1 MQRFLRCRAVPMVGM
16 LVSLICAG
24 CQPSAPAKPVAAKPA
39 TTETGTA
46 APNEGAPQGDGPAAA
61 DSDAMPAAKTSEPS
75 SEPTPTGTSAV
86 TEPSSGDEP
95 AEASNKV
102 LLGVDELYAGI
113 PGSGPLELVDVEH
126 WFEDPKNNQV
136 LDFEL
141 PLGLSAGKDQ
151 VQGVKENPL
160 TRAKIEL
167 GRQLYFDPRLSADNS
182 VSCASCHTPDEGF
195 ARHTQ
200 FGVGI
205 SGQLGGR
212 NSPPSYN
219 RILSGAQFWDGR
231 AKSLEDQAVGPIANP
246 IEMGNTHEEC
256 VSTIKKS
263 PVYEREFQLVFGE
276 LTIDAVA
283 KAIATFERTLVTGP
297 SAYDYEERLRP
308 FADMDIDEL
317 KEDDPEL
324 YQKYLSYKEAAEEHP
339 MSDSAKRGRDIFFG
353 TKGNCTACHVGANFT
368 DEKYHNLGVGMDVDD
383 EHLDRGREVVT
394 KEDKELGAFKTP
406 TIRNVEHSAPY
417 MHDGSQKTLEE
428 VVEWYAKGGHPNP
441 HLDEKIK
448 KLDLTDQD
456 KQDLVAFMK
465 ACSGDFPKV
474 ERGRFPE

>member
-1 MQRFLRCRAVPMVGM
+1 M
-16 LVSLICAG
+16 
-24 CQPSAPAKPVAAKPA
+24 PSEASAEGGVFYNYGAKPSG
-39 TTETGTA
+39 E
-46 APNEGAPQGDGPAAA
+46 
-61 DSDAMPAAKTSEPS
+61 
-75 SEPTPTGTSAV
+75 SAV
-86 TEPSSGDEP
+86 TEPGNGDDD
-95 AEASNKV
+95 AKTSQKV

-113 PGSGPLELVDVEH
+113 PGDGPLTLVDVDH
-126 WFEDPKNNQV
+126 WFEDPQKNEV

-141 PLGLSAGKDQ
+141 PLGLSAGASQ
-151 VQGVKENPL
+151 VQGVADNPL

-167 GRQLYFDPRLSADNS
+167 GRQLYFDPRLSADGT

-205 SGQLGGR
+205 SGQVGGR

-219 RILSGAQFWDGR
+219 RILSGPQFWDGR
-231 AKSLEDQAVGPIANP
+231 AISLEEQAIGPIANP

-256 VSTIKKS
+256 VATIKKS

-276 LTIDAVA
+276 LTIDTVA

-297 SAYDYEERLRP
+297 SPYDYEERLRP
-308 FADMDIDEL
+308 FADVDIDDL
-317 KEDDPEL
+317 KKDDPEL

-339 MSDSAKRGRDIFFG
+339 MSESAKRGRDIFFG

-383 EHLDRGREVVT
+383 EHLDHGREAVT
-394 KEDKELGAFKTP
+394 KDEKDRGAFKTP

-441 HLDEKIK
+441 HLDPKIK
-448 KLDLTDQD
+448 KLDLNDQD
-456 KQDLVAFMK
+456 KQDLVAFLK
-465 ACSGDFPKV
+465 ACSGDFPKI
-474 ERGRFPE
+474 ERGRIPK

>member
-1 MQRFLRCRAVPMVGM
+1 MGL

-24 CQPSAPAKPVAAKPA
+24 CQPSAPPSKPVAAK
-39 TTETGTA
+39 TTPSEADAGIPDEGS
-46 APNEGAPQGDGPAAA
+46 PNGEASTDT
-61 DSDAMPAAKTSEPS
+61 DKAMPDAASSKPASTEPAE
-75 SEPTPTGTSAV
+75 EPTPSGESAV
-86 TEPSSGDEP
+86 TEPSSGEDE
-95 AEASNKV
+95 AKASNKV
-102 LLGVDELYAGI
+102 LLGVDELYSGI
-113 PGSGPLELVDVEH
+113 PGDGPLALVDVEH
-126 WFEDPKNNQV
+126 WFADPKNNEV

-141 PLGLSAGKDQ
+141 PLGLNAGASQ
-151 VQGVKENPL
+151 VVGVDENPL

-167 GRQLYFDPRLSADNS
+167 GRQLYFDPRLSADNT

-205 SGQLGGR
+205 SGQIGGR

-246 IEMGNTHEEC
+246 IEMGNTHEDC
-256 VSTIKKS
+256 VATIKKS
-263 PVYEREFQLVFGE
+263 PIYLKEFEIVFGE
-276 LTIDAVA
+276 LTIDTVA

-297 SAYDYEERLRP
+297 SPYDYEERLRP
-308 FADMDIDEL
+308 FADVDIDEL
-317 KEDDPEL
+317 KQDDPEL
-324 YQKYLSYKEAAEEHP
+324 YQKYLSYKEAAEQHP

-368 DEKYHNLGVGMDVDD
+368 DEKYHNLGVGMDVD
-383 EHLDRGREVVT
+383 EKKLDRGREVVS
-394 KEDKELGAFKTP
+394 KDEKDIGAFKTP

-428 VVEWYAKGGHPNP
+428 VVDWYAKGGHPNP

-448 KLDLTDQD
+448 KLDLNDQD
-456 KQDLVAFMK
+456 KQDLVAFLK
-465 ACSGDFPKV
+465 ACSGDFPKI
-474 ERGRFPE
+474 ERGRLP